1 MTMATVESKTFDS
14 KAAHYLKPTKG
25 GTTPGTVMFLG
36 LSGRIAGGPTG
47 DAGCEVAWD
56 AQCVYRRHRRHAGE
70 IVEAAGAGQAE
81 LATQLDEWACTAE
94 AAWLYAYDT
103 VAMLNATQLAEEL
116 TGLGWELSRQFGTS
130 ARAMWVVLHKGKRV
144 KARNDRTGP
153 DGNPAQRVTWSHTL
167 TITDGQALNI
177 IAGGDVEACKLHAHA
192 LARPVLTLMDWWDR
206 EGLGRWSV
214 TGAALGWTSYRS
226 TLREKQVVIDHDPD
240 IIAYERRAVYGGR
253 RDVSVVGTPGAPQ
266 YAEMDFEG
274 AYPTI
279 AAECPLP
286 CAYGGQIDPSNID
299 PKAFHNPSV
308 GIIADV
314 TIMTGEARWPC
325 RIDGKVFYPVGTF
338 RTTLAGPDLAEAWDK
353 GVVVEVHEVHWYR
366 MSRHMGSW
374 GAWVKGLISSPIEVL
389 PDPVRR
395 AAKHWSRAVIG
406 KFAQRGW
413 STKPWVGPP
422 CDGWVIEETPIL
434 GKPHRVVTVGLDGV
448 YYLSEA
454 DQRGDH
460 ERPAV
465 LAFVEAHVRT
475 RLSKLINGRYRHAV
489 VQWDTDGLIV
499 SLPRLSA
506 LAIDQGFTRSQF
518 GREVADVDG
527 LIEHWCEQSAPL
539 VIRQKTVMDRIVLYG
554 PQHVVSDSLV
564 KLAGVPRGAVLVRPR
579 VYRADV
585 RPRLGK
591 AGPDDPSGLGEVKSA
606 EFTINGPYAA
616 GWVLE
621 SGDVRPPETWVDDDG
636 VNHLVPWHE
645 TRWARDGEQL
655 GQLQA
660 LWATGLYTPPPTG
673 LDPPARPPLDTDE
686 HGDFPEADPWRTME
700 GTADTGDLRVGALQ
714 GRAELQRG
722 CQTAEP
728 DGQGPEHPAQSASV
742 VAGRTAVPLRE
753 RRVRGAV
760 VASGAAADALGP

>member
-1 MTMATVESKTFDS
+1 MTVADTIAPVFESKG
-14 KAAHYLKPTKG
+14 AHYLKPTKG
-25 GTTPGTVMFLG
+25 GTTPGTVVFL
-36 LSGRIAGGPTG
+36 SAHTAGGHGQSRVGATG
-47 DAGCEVAWD
+47 VVWD
-56 AQCVYRRHRRHAGE
+56 AVCHYRRHRRHAGE
-70 IVEAAGAGQAE
+70 IVEQAGTGGPE
-81 LATQLDEWACTAE
+81 LAAQLDAWACTAE
-94 AAWLYAYDT
+94 AAWCYTYDT
-103 VAMLNATQLAEEL
+103 VAMLNTTHLAEEL
-116 TGLGWELSRQFGTS
+116 TELGWELSRQFGTS

-144 KARNDRTGP
+144 KARTDRVGP
-153 DGNPAQRVTWSHTL
+153 DGQPASRITWSHTL
-167 TITDGQALNI
+167 TIVDGQALNVI
-177 IAGGDVEACKLHAHA
+177 PESAVQAAKSDPRA
-192 LARPVLTLMDWWDR
+192 LARPVLELMNWWDR

-214 TGAALGWTSYRS
+214 TGAALGWTSYRA
-226 TLREKQVVIDHDPD
+226 TLSPKQVVIDHDPD

-286 CAYGGQIDPSNID
+286 CAYGGKIEPDRLDPR
-299 PKAFHNPSV
+299 ALHNPSV

-314 TIMTGEARWPC
+314 TVMTGEARWPC

-353 GVVVEVHEVHWYR
+353 GVVIEVHEVHWYR

-374 GAWVKGLISSPIEVL
+374 GAWVKGLIGGPIEVVS
-389 PDPVRR
+389 DPVRR

-413 STKPWVGPP
+413 STKAWVGPP

-434 GKPHRVVTVGLDGV
+434 GKTHRVVTVGLDGV

-475 RLSKLINGRYRHAV
+475 RLSGLIDGPWRHAV

-499 SLPRLSA
+499 SLPRLHA
-506 LAIDQGFTRSQF
+506 LAVDQGFTRSQF
-518 GREVADVDG
+518 GREVADVDR
-527 LIEHWCEQSAPL
+527 LVDHWCDLSWPL

-554 PQHVVSDSLV
+554 PQHVVSDALV
-564 KLAGVPRGAVLVRPR
+564 KLAGVPRGAVLVRPG

-591 AGPDDPSGLGEVKSA
+591 VGPDDPGGFGEVRSA
-606 EFTINGPYAA
+606 EFGQPSGP
-616 GWVLE
+616 
-621 SGDVRPPETWVDDDG
+621 
-636 VNHLVPWHE
+636 
-645 TRWARDGEQL
+645 
-655 GQLQA
+655 
-660 LWATGLYTPPPTG
+660 
-673 LDPPARPPLDTDE
+673 
-686 HGDFPEADPWRTME
+686 
-700 GTADTGDLRVGALQ
+700 
-714 GRAELQRG
+714 
-722 CQTAEP
+722 
-728 DGQGPEHPAQSASV
+728 
-742 VAGRTAVPLRE
+742 VA
-753 RRVRGAV
+753 
-760 VASGAAADALGP
+760 